1 MAVSFC
7 QMRMTATQKTPKFP
21 AAPNSSGRPLTL
33 TEVSADLLANLRE
46 GMTLQEAAESVGIS
60 YRTLRRW
67 VKTGEDELQ
76 RVEENPK
83 SKLKKALK
91 TYTDFAT
98 QYRQARMERRKTLY
112 QSSTLVALGGYIIK
126 ERRVTEVHKNG
137 QLINLIEIN
146 KEKEVGPDGQL
157 ALKLL
162 QYDDTLNKSAG
173 DGEGDEPTENSP
185 LNDLFSQISKMSPD
199 ELETLAENLEA
210 AL

>member
-1 MAVSFC
+1 
-7 QMRMTATQKTPKFP
+7 MTATQKIPTLS

-112 QSSTLVALGGYIIK
+112 QSSTLVALGGYRIK
-126 ERRVTEVHKNG
+126 EKHTTEVYKNQ
-137 QLINLIEIN
+137 QLISMIEIN

-162 QYDDTLNKSAG
+162 QYDDTLNRPATAEN
-173 DGEGDEPTENSP
+173 GEGDEKPEDNP
-185 LNDLFSQISKMSPD
+185 LNALFSQISKMTPD
-199 ELETLAENLEA
+199 ELETLANNLEA

>member
-1 MAVSFC
+1 
-7 QMRMTATQKTPKFP
+7 MTATQKTPTLP

-46 GMTLQEAAESVGIS
+46 GMTLQEAAQSVGIS

-76 RVEENPK
+76 RVEDNPK

-112 QSSTLVALGGYIIK
+112 QSSTLVALGGYTIK
-126 ERRVTEVHKNG
+126 EKHVTEVHKNG

-173 DGEGDEPTENSP
+173 DGEGDEPTETSP